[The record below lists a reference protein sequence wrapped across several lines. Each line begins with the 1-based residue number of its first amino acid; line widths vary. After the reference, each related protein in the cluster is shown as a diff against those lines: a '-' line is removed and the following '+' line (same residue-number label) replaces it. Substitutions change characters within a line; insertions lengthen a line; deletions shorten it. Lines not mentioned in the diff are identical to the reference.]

1 MPPEFHRL
9 ICQKLLHILK
19 VRLLKLRVR
28 AFKKIIWGGSK
39 RRDFFSAWE
48 PQWKSVNSL
57 HATTYLEEK
66 ALQKIT
72 RKVLQRNRPP
82 NNYKANG
89 LLLSHLPINPQG
101 ARRPQLAQPVQWCGT
116 YPGEDFTQMPF
127 SQGYK
132 YLPVMIDTF
141 TGWIK
146 GFPTWTEKIEE
157 VVKKNCFMK
166 SF

>member
-1 MPPEFHRL
+1 MPPYFHRL
-9 ICQKLLHILK
+9 ICLKLLHILK

-82 NNYKANG
+82 NNYKASD
-89 LLLSHLPINPQG
+89 LLLSHLSIKQPPRSLKTPAG
-101 ARRPQLAQPVQWCGT
+101 PARPTLWDLPRRGLADGLHP
-116 YPGEDFTQMPF
+116 DASF
-127 SQGYK
+127 SR
-132 YLPVMIDTF
+132 V
-141 TGWIK
+141 
-146 GFPTWTEKIEE
+146 
-157 VVKKNCFMK
+157 
-166 SF
+166 